1 MIIENAKQAEN
12 NISADNIFYVYDD
25 NYKPIGKA
33 TTCTFENYTD
43 FDAFPTN
50 FYFDIHKGTV
60 NDEARALLLGAVI
73 AKGYLYSAQHPYHS
87 TKIYTNIDP
96 HDNQLVS
103 FFSNSGLQFGE
114 CEEELLL
121 YPPAETRFKP
131 KEKDCTVSEL
141 KMNNIEDITQLCNR
155 MNQYL
160 LTPISHEKIIRIAQA
175 GHPIKVFVT
184 THNGNTVAE
193 CAFFV
198 RPLRDEFG
206 DHSEERED
214 SREAVL
220 IGLYTQP
227 IYRRYGIATN
237 LLSLTYKYL
246 VARGITF
253 LRAKL
258 QRRSR
263 SQKALASKCHARSL
277 GISYYCP
284 RIEEV
289 KRAAEGAANP
299 QISAAQLQ
307 SAAIQQAQASV
318 PPTVE
323 DSPNPSR
330 GMDWNALY
338 KQAYPSRRGR

>member
-1 MIIENAKQAEN
+1 MIIENARQAEN

-25 NYKPIGKA
+25 NYRPIGKA

-96 HDNQLVS
+96 HDSGLVN
-103 FFSNSGLQFGE
+103 FYNNSGLQFGE
-114 CEEELLL
+114 SEEELLL
-121 YPPAETRFKP
+121 YPPSDTRFKP
-131 KEKDCTVSEL
+131 KEKECTVSEL
-141 KMNNIEDITQLCNR
+141 KLNNFEDITQLCNR

-160 LTPISHEKIIRIAQA
+160 LTPISHEKIIKIAQA
-175 GHPIKVFVT
+175 GHPIKVFT
-184 THNGNTVAE
+184 TMHNGNIIAE

-198 RPLRDEFG
+198 RPLQDEFG
-206 DHSEERED
+206 RFGDVPQD
-214 SREAVL
+214 TREAVL

-227 IYRRYGIATN
+227 VYRRYGIATN
-237 LLSLTYKYL
+237 LLSVTYKYL
-246 VARGITF
+246 QMRQISL

-277 GISYYCP
+277 GISSYCP
-284 RIEEV
+284 RLEEI
-289 KRAAEGAANP
+289 KKAADPAMMNP
-299 QISAAQLQ
+299 VQNVQFQ
-307 SAAIQQAQASV
+307 TNFNPPVQQR
-318 PPTVE
+318 VE
-323 DSPNPSR
+323 DAPIVTQ

-338 KQAYPSRRGR
+338 KQAYPSRRGK